1 MSYAQPTADEV
12 TITLVLAGPVWGYR
26 TRWSEGGRDLLLELR
41 RPPAIDPRR
50 PLAGRTIVLDP
61 GHPPFGAK
69 GPSGLWEPV
78 ATLAVAQQAKALLEH
93 AGATVLLTRS
103 DSLPVELF
111 PRTRFAEQH
120 DADVLVSIH
129 ANALPDGVNPFVNN
143 GTSVYYFHPRS
154 AALARALDRAL
165 VAELG
170 VRDLG
175 MGRGDYALVRN
186 PWMPSALTEGL
197 FMMVPEQEALLGSPE
212 GQLRYARG
220 IVRGIEEFLRQM
232 TR

>member
-1 MSYAQPTADEV
+1 
-12 TITLVLAGPVWGYR
+12 VLMTR
-26 TRWSEGGRDLLLELR
+26 T
-41 RPPAIDPRR
+41 
-50 PLAGRTIVLDP
+50 
-61 GHPPFGAK
+61 
-69 GPSGLWEPV
+69 
-78 ATLAVAQQAKALLEH
+78 
-93 AGATVLLTRS
+93 
-103 DSLPVELF
+103 DSLPVDLF
-111 PRTRFAEQH
+111 PRTRFAEEH

-170 VRDLG
+170 TRDLG

-197 FMMVPEQEALLGSPE
+197 FMMIPEQEAMLGSPE

-220 IVRGIEEFLRQM
+220 VVRGIEEFLREM
-232 TR
+232 AR